1 MTISRRLSLL
11 AVALAI
17 GVTTSAPADGWKR
30 AEAGYEWSFPRDH
43 WPHDAY
49 RTEWWYFTGDLVSE
63 EDSSRRFGYQFTIF
77 KVGLVPGAV
86 ALDSRWA
93 ATDLV
98 MGHAAVTDL
107 AGETHRF
114 AETLHRAAP
123 ILGGFRSFPD
133 RPIAT
138 ARAAPGSKGS
148 WSLDWTGEG
157 FVFSVEDDRA
167 GIAIDLSTVPEKPL
181 VFQGPGGL
189 SRKGSG
195 PSAASLYYSFPRLR
209 TEGTIAVGGERFRV
223 RGTSWMD
230 KEFGSSQL
238 SEEQVGWDWFSL
250 RLADG
255 RDLMAYVLRRA
266 DGSVDQRSA
275 TLVAPDGTPRYLSD
289 GAWTLQANARWRAL
303 SGAEYPAGWT
313 LEVPSEGLA
322 LTIRPRIA
330 DQENRSRLSG
340 GVDYY
345 EGAVAVTDPSGR
357 EIGSG
362 YVELTGYRRGSRPP
376 V

>member
-1 MTISRRLSLL
+1 MTISRRPGLL
-11 AVALAI
+11 ALTIAILVATA
-17 GVTTSAPADGWKR
+17 APAGGWKP
-30 AEAGYEWSFPRDH
+30 AAPGFEWSFPRDH
-43 WPHDAY
+43 WPHEGY
-49 RTEWWYFTGDLVSE
+49 RTEWWYFTGDLTAQ
-63 EDSSRRFGYQFTIF
+63 EDPSRRFGYQFTIF
-77 KVGLVPGAV
+77 KVGLAAGPV
-86 ALDSRWA
+86 ALDSRWS

-107 AGETHRF
+107 TKEDHRF

-123 ILGGFRSFPD
+123 ILGGFRPFPE

-138 ARAAPGSKGS
+138 ARAAAGSTGS
-148 WSLDWTGEG
+148 WILDWTGEG
-157 FVFSVEDDRA
+157 FVFSMEDDRA
-167 GIAIDLSTVPEKPL
+167 GIAIDLSTAPEKPL

-189 SRKGSG
+189 SRKGGG

-209 TEGTIAVGGERFRV
+209 TEGTVALGGERFRV

-238 SEEQVGWDWFSL
+238 SLGQVGWDWFSL

-266 DGSVDQRSA
+266 DGTVDHRSA
-275 TLVAPDGTPRYLSD
+275 TWIAVDGAPRYLAD
-289 GAWTLQANARWRAL
+289 HEWTLRSTARWRAP
-303 SGAEYPAGWT
+303 SGAEYPAAWT
-313 LEVPSEGLA
+313 IEIPGEGLV
-322 LTIRPRIA
+322 LTIRPRIQE
-330 DQENRSRLSG
+330 QENRSRLAG

-345 EGAVAVTDPSGR
+345 EGAVAVTDPRGR

-362 YVELTGYRRGSRPP
+362 YVELTGYREGSRPP

>member
-1 MTISRRLSLL
+1 VTISRRRAVLVATLALL
-11 AVALAI
+11 VA
-17 GVTTSAPADGWKR
+17 TSAPADGWKR

-43 WPHDAY
+43 WPHGGY

-63 EDSSRRFGYQFTIF
+63 EDPTRRFGYQFTIF
-77 KVGLVPGAV
+77 KVGLVPGPV
-86 ALDSRWA
+86 ALDSGWA
-93 ATDLV
+93 AADLV
-98 MGHAAVTDL
+98 MGHAAITDL
-107 AGETHRF
+107 AKEAHRF

-148 WSLDWTGEG
+148 WSLDWTGDG
-157 FVFSVEDDRA
+157 FEFSMEDDRA
-167 GIAIDLSTVPEKPL
+167 GIAIDLSTVPDKPL
-181 VFQGPGGL
+181 VLQGPGGL
-189 SRKGSG
+189 SRKGTG

-209 TEGTIAVGGERFRV
+209 TAGAITVFGERFRV

-238 SEEQVGWDWFSL
+238 SEEQAGWDWFSL

-266 DGSVDQRSA
+266 DGSADWRSA
-275 TLVAPDGTPRYLSD
+275 TLVAADGTPRYLPD
-289 GAWTLQANARWRAL
+289 GGWTLHATARWRAV
-303 SGAEYPAGWT
+303 SGAEYPAAWT
-313 LEVPSEGLA
+313 LEVPSAGLA
-322 LTIRPRIA
+322 LTILPRIA